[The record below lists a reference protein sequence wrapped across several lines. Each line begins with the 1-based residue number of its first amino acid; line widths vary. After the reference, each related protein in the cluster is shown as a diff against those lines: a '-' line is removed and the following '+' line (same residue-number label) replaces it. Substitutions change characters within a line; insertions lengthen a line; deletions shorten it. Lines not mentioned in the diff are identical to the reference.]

1 MTVIKKRVAVDKDH
15 VKAVQKLAQYMHEDP
30 QIKQLR
36 FDG

>member
-15 VKAVQKLAQYMHEDP
+15 IKAIQKLMQYIHEDP
-30 QIKQLR
+30 QIKQLT